1 MKKKWFAAGAI
12 LIIIVFVIFGLSM
25 NSQRA
30 DSTVN
35 EIETTTL
42 QEQEMSENV
51 IVPGSLKL
59 SNEQIVYYQ
68 SEKGEVEEI
77 LVKEG
82 DTVKKG
88 DALIRY
94 RSETLLNEQKQNQ
107 LQINM
112 NYLEMESIQ
121 KKRREID
128 KKLEDDIDNEE
139 LQTAQDELEFQE
151 QQKEL
156 EISQVLLEKDSIEQ
170 KLSDIDVK
178 STVDGTVVTVSE
190 EALASSAQSDPQ
202 PMVRI
207 GSMENMIVSGGI
219 SEYDTLKIKKDQSV
233 KLTSD
238 AMPEESW
245 EGTISFISDLPE
257 QSPSEDSGV
266 SYVVEAKVDD
276 EEIPL
281 RPGFKMLME
290 VETDKKTVDA
300 LPLTAVKREAE
311 NDYVYV
317 VEEGVAK
324 RKEVNTGMVTDEYM
338 EIKGGV
344 EKEAEVILNTEE
356 VTDGM
361 EVVVQ

>member
-1 MKKKWFAAGAI
+1 MKKKWFAAGAL
-12 LIIIVFVIFGLSM
+12 LIIIVFVIFGVSM

-35 EIETTTL
+35 EMEITTL
-42 QEQEMSENV
+42 QDQEISETV
-51 IVPGSLKL
+51 IVPGNLRL
-59 SNEQIVYYQ
+59 SDEQTVYYQ
-68 SEKGEVEEI
+68 SDKGEVEEV
-77 LVKEG
+77 LVNEG
-82 DTVKKG
+82 DTVNKG
-88 DALIRY
+88 DVLISY
-94 RSETLLNEQKQNQ
+94 RSEALLNEQKQNQ
-107 LQINM
+107 LLINR
-112 NYLEMESIQ
+112 NYLELENIQ
-121 KKRREID
+121 KQRREID
-128 KKLEDDIDNEE
+128 KKLEEDENNEE
-139 LQTAQDELEFQE
+139 LQTAQDDLEFQE

-178 STVDGTVVTVSE
+178 SNVEGTVVTVSE
-190 EALASSAQSDPQ
+190 ETLASSAQSDPK
-202 PMVRI
+202 PIVRI
-207 GSMENMIVSGGI
+207 GSMENMIVSGEI

-257 QSPSEDSGV
+257 QSRSEDSGV
-266 SYVVEAKVDD
+266 SYVVEAKLDD

-290 VETDKKTVDA
+290 VETDKKTVAA

-324 RKEVNTGMVTDEYM
+324 REKVETGIATDEYM
-338 EIKGGV
+338 EILSGL
-344 EKEAEVILNTEE
+344 EKETEVILNPED

-361 EVVVQ
+361 EVAVK